1 MVSADSGQLVGL
13 ACGKPHGLRLQ
24 PAAERDLPFAREL
37 TRVNMRRYY
46 DHYGLV
52 WQPDAFDAEWPQR
65 ESYLVERHRVVVGY
79 LSVSAERTFLY
90 VRDVQLIEACR
101 GEGVGT
107 WAMACVARMAEER
120 RLESSRLKVFKNNP
134 AAALYR
140 RLGYTDVGD
149 EPMLL
154 RMERLVSPAA

>member
-1 MVSADSGQLVGL
+1 MMSNS
-13 ACGKPHGLRLQ
+13 LRLQ
-24 PAAERDLPFAREL
+24 PATERDLPFAREL

-46 DHYGLV
+46 DHYGVV
-52 WQPDAFDAEWPQR
+52 WRPDAFDSEWPQR
-65 ESYLVERHRVVVGY
+65 ESYCVERNGIVVGF
-79 LSVSAERTFLY
+79 LSISVERDYLY

-101 GEGVGT
+101 GEGIGT
-107 WAMACVARMAEER
+107 WIMAHVAKRAADER
-120 RLESSRLKVFKNNP
+120 LSSTRLKVFKNNP

-154 RMERLVSPAA
+154 RMERCVMTAS